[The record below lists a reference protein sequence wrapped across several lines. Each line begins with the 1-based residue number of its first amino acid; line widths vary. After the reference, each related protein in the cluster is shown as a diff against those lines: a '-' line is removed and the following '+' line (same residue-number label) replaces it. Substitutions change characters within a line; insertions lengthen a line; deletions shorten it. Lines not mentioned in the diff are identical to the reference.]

1 MTQPTDHS
9 ENAFKKFQKRHPIL
23 STILLAIVAI
33 YIFLFVAFK
42 FLDIWTHHGAT
53 SIVPD
58 VKGLTY
64 DKACDVLE
72 EADLKVVISDS
83 IYDDSKVPG
92 SVVEVWPKP
101 GATVKTGREVYLTII
116 SFSPRQV
123 VIDIPLTDI
132 SSRQAISYLKNRGI
146 NSIQILR
153 VPSEYPDMVVA
164 VKANGQY
171 VTLGSRIPTNSTVI
185 LEVGQV
191 EEETYTS
198 PESDLDSVIDS
209 LMTADKS
216 YDEEEPETDPI
227 YE

>member
-1 MTQPTDHS
+1 MMQPNETP
-9 ENAFKKFQKRHPIL
+9 EGALKRMQKRHPIL
-23 STILLAIVAI
+23 STIILAFLAIV
-33 YIFLFVAFK
+33 IFFFLALK
-42 FLDIWTHHGAT
+42 FLDIWTHHGST
-53 SIVPD
+53 SRVPD

-64 DKACDVLE
+64 DQACDVLD
-72 EADLKVVISDS
+72 EADLEVVISDS
-83 IYDDSKVPG
+83 IYDDSKTPG

-101 GATVKTGREVYLTII
+101 GATVKKGREVYLTII

-132 SSRQAISYLKNRGI
+132 SSRQAISYLNNRGI
-146 NSIQILR
+146 TSIQILR

-171 VTLGSRIPTNSTVI
+171 VTLGSRIPTNSTVT

-191 EEETYTS
+191 EEETFTS
-198 PESDLDSVIDS
+198 SSDDLDAVIDS
-209 LMTADKS
+209 LVNTIDS
-216 YDEEEPETDPI
+216 SEEDEPETDPI

>member
-1 MTQPTDHS
+1 MKQPNDHS
-9 ENAFKKFQKRHPIL
+9 ENAFKKMQKRHPIF
-23 STILLAIVAI
+23 TAIVLAILSI
-33 YIFLFVAFK
+33 CIFLFLTLK
-42 FLDIWTHHGAT
+42 FIDIWTHHGST

-64 DKACDVLE
+64 DQACDVLD

-83 IYDDSKVPG
+83 IYDDTKVPG

-101 GATVKTGREVYLTII
+101 GATVKTGREVYLTIV

-132 SSRQAISYLKNRGI
+132 SSRQAISYLNNRGI
-146 NSIQILR
+146 TSIQILR
-153 VPSEYPDMVVA
+153 VPSEYPDMVIA

-171 VTLGSRIPTNSTVI
+171 VTLGSRIPTNSTVT

-191 EEETYTS
+191 EQESYTT
-198 PESDLDSVIDS
+198 EKSDLDSVIDS
-209 LMTADKS
+209 LVTADS
-216 YDEEEPETDPI
+216 NEEETETDPI